1 MLNTVANPIDALD
14 KANVDPSFL
23 GKLKSW
29 INSPAYSLAL
39 PLLGIDKNV
48 ALEKITSL
56 EKMMGKDR
64 AIQSPNEFIKSSTQS
79 GLGDDLE
86 KFKRGLKSLK

>member
-1 MLNTVANPIDALD
+1 MLNSVSNPAEALN

-23 GKLKSW
+23 EKIKTW
-29 INSPAYSLAL
+29 INSPTYSLAL

-56 EKMMGKDR
+56 EKMMSKDR

-79 GLGDDLE
+79 GQSDDLE